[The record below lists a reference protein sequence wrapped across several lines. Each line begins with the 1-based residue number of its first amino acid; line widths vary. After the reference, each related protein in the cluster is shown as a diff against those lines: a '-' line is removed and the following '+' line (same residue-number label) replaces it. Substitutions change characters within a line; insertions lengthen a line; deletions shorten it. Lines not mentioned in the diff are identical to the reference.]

1 MVDIRQNDLRGRPWR
16 GLFLLGRQL
25 RAISAEGSGYE
36 SSRNLLKWLVVGTA
50 IGAVAGAGAVAFT
63 WAIRGV
69 TWLGLGRIAGFVP
82 PEPVGEGGRTVSAII
97 RPWLLPVVTTLGG
110 LLSGILVFG
119 LAPEAE
125 GHGTDAAIEA
135 FHRRGGWIRPRI
147 PLVKLVAS
155 AITIGTGGSA
165 GREGPAAQ
173 ISAGFGSLLG
183 HRVLTSPQDRRIAV
197 AAGIG
202 SGIGAIFR
210 APLGGALLAAE
221 ILYLHDMEV
230 EAIIPSLI
238 ASVVGYTV
246 YGAVLGYAPIFGA
259 HPYLEIG
266 APIQLLYYAAL
277 GVVSGA
283 GGLLYAK
290 TFYGMTGLMRRLSLP
305 RWVKPALGGLAV
317 GLLGLVLPQV
327 LHTGYGWVQLVM
339 TPEGVLSFSPLLLL
353 VIPLAKIVATS
364 LSIGSGGSGGVFG
377 PGMMVGGM
385 LGAALWRI
393 GEAWGLP
400 DLPPAPAP
408 FVIIGMMSL
417 FGGIAHAPLAVML
430 MVAEMTG
437 TLSILAPAMIA
448 VAIST
453 AMVGDETIYRA
464 QLRDRASSA
473 FHRARFSIP
482 LLASLPVREAADGE
496 ALSISDS
503 TPIEDALTRL
513 ITSGAAGA
521 AVTANDGH
529 VIGSVSRDTLR
540 RIPRAERSAPV
551 STATVRVSLGPG
563 QTLEEGMQVLTDA
576 GTDVAPVLEVG
587 RPIRLVTSRSILR
600 AYHAAATRTT
610 HSSAS
615 VNGRGL

>member
-1 MVDIRQNDLRGRPWR
+1 MRWLAP
-16 GLFLLGRQL
+16 LGT
-25 RAISAEGSGYE
+25 GGGYE
-36 SSRNLLKWLVVGTA
+36 SSRRLGKWLLVGIA
-50 IGAVAGAGAVAFT
+50 IGAVAGLGAVAFT

-69 TWLGLGRIAGFVP
+69 TQLGLGTLVGWAP
-82 PEPVGEGGRTVSAII
+82 PGPVGEGGAAVSRMA
-97 RPWLLPVVTTLGG
+97 RPWLLPVLTTLGG
-110 LLSGILVFG
+110 LVSGVLVFG

-173 ISAGFGSLLG
+173 ISAGFGALLG
-183 HRVLTSPQDRRIAV
+183 HAVLKSPQDRRIAV

-202 SGIGAIFR
+202 AGIGAIFR

-238 ASVVGYTV
+238 ASIVGYTV
-246 YGAVLGYAPIFGA
+246 YGAANGFAPIFGA
-259 HPYLEIG
+259 HPALELG

-277 GVVSGA
+277 GVLSGA
-283 GGLLYAK
+283 GGLLYAR
-290 TFYGMTGLMRRLSLP
+290 TFYRVGDAFHRLALP
-305 RWVKPALGGLAV
+305 RWLKPALGGLAV
-317 GLLGLVLPQV
+317 GLLGLALPQV

-339 TPEGVLSFSPLLLL
+339 SREGLLAFSPLLILI
-353 VIPLAKIVATS
+353 IPIAKIVATS
-364 LSIGSGGSGGVFG
+364 LSIGSGGSGGIFG
-377 PGMMVGGM
+377 PGMVVGGM
-385 LGAALWRI
+385 LGAALWLA
-393 GEAWGLP
+393 GHALGLP
-400 DLPPAPAP
+400 SLPPEPAP
-408 FVIIGMMSL
+408 FVIIGMMAL

-437 TLSILAPAMIA
+437 TLSLLAPAMIA

-473 FHRARFSIP
+473 FHRARFSVP
-482 LLASLPVREAADGE
+482 LLASLAVRDAWERVP
-496 ALSISDS
+496 LSLSDA
-503 TPIEDALTRL
+503 TPIEDALARL
-513 ITSGAAGA
+513 AEAGADGAAI
-521 AVTANDGH
+521 TADDGR
-529 VIGSVSRDTLR
+529 VVGSVSRDALR
-540 RIPRAERSAPV
+540 RVAPDERTAPV
-551 STATVRVSLGPG
+551 STATVRVALAPG

-576 GTDVAPVLEVG
+576 GTDTAPVVEAGRAVG
-587 RPIRLVTSRSILR
+587 LLTSRGVLR
-600 AYHAAATRTT
+600 AYRTAAGRLTATAALTHA
-610 HSSAS
+610 
-615 VNGRGL
+615 